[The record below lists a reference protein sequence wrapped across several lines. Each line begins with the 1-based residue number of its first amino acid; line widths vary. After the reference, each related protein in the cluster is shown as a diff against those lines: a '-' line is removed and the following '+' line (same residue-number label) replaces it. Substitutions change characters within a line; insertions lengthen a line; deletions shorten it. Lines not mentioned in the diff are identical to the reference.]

1 MLVPV
6 STYTKG
12 RKGHD
17 DTCLLEQGDHPF
29 IKHRSY
35 IKYRSARQEPAD
47 KLKQGVAKKLYVAQE
62 MIGDEVFQRILEGFD
77 RSRLVSKFV
86 FNYLSPP
93 DRSR

>member
-6 STYTKG
+6 STYKEG

-47 KLKQGVAKKLYVAQE
+47 KLKQGVANKLYVAHE
-62 MIGDEVFQRILEGFD
+62 MIDDDVFQRILEGFG
-77 RSRLVSKFV
+77 RSRLVSQFV
-86 FNYLSPP
+86 FNYLPP
-93 DRSR
+93 PNPFR